1 MSDSLSR
8 GAHVFLMLLLLVA
21 AGCDRYTPQG
31 GSSRDRGAD
40 GDGDGPSWIDS
51 DGDGLSD
58 SEEDKLGTDSEDVDS
73 DGDGWEDGDEV
84 DASTDP
90 LDGGEHPYEQG
101 WPIDS
106 CRNEITATGNQI
118 GQVTSNFELLSQ
130 TGEMVR
136 LYDFCDRAVLL
147 ITAAFW

>member
-1 MSDSLSR
+1 MF
-8 GAHVFLMLLLLVA
+8 VFLGLLLLA
-21 AGCDRYTPQG
+21 ASGCDQYGRDGRG
-31 GSSRDRGAD
+31 GTGGRDEGAGG
-40 GDGDGPSWIDS
+40 GDGDGPSWVDS

-58 SEEDKLGTDSEDVDS
+58 SEEDDLGTDPDDVDS
-73 DGDGWEDGDEV
+73 DGDGWEDEDEV

-90 LDGGEHPYEQG
+90 LDAGDHPYEQG

-106 CRNEITATGNQI
+106 CRNDISPTGNQI
-118 GQVTSNFELLSQ
+118 GQITDNFELLSQ

-136 LYDFCDRAVLL
+136 LHDFCGRAVFM